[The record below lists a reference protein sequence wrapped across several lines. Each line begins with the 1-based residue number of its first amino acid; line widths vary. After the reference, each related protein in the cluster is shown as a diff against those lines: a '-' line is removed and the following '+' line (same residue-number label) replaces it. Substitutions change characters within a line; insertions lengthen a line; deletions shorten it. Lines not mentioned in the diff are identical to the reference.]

1 MNREIDSPD
10 LMDMKDTDKYARQVG
25 SKALIMTDSRE
36 VTDYE
41 ERRQKLLA
49 ERKKQEGVES
59 RVELLEIKFDGMLD
73 ILKRIER
80 KLDNG
85 NS

>member
-80 KLDNG
+80 KLENAD
-85 NS
+85 